1 MLVDCHPKMVL
12 DTRLL
17 KLRHRN
23 YISCT
28 YLILKKGL
36 ILKKKSLYKCI
47 PTSQKLGID
56 K

>member
-36 ILKKKSLYKCI
+36 ILKKKIVVQMYTYVSEAGYR
-47 PTSQKLGID
+47 
-56 K
+56 